1 MAEQADNSLALTTLG
16 IVAVF
21 AAALFA
27 IIVGFGIFA
36 PAHGHER
43 LAHSWYPQFCCG
55 ERDCRPVS
63 CMTIRETKD
72 GYIWNGIKFPTATP
86 SQDNQCH
93 VCTGGTI
100 EHPFGRCLFMKFEP
114 VT

>member
-36 PAHGHER
+36 RPAH
-43 LAHSWYPQFCCG
+43 A
-55 ERDCRPVS
+55 RDGDLVTTDCQTLLQDEFFKPLDCLRVFMADDPLGAAEGRVS
-63 CMTIRETKD
+63 ADPYRNI
-72 GYIWNGIKFPTATP
+72 
-86 SQDNQCH
+86 
-93 VCTGGTI
+93 
-100 EHPFGRCLFMKFEP
+100 CLWG
-114 VT
+114 